1 MAPPRFFAR
10 RNELPSDPVLDA
22 VRAVLD
28 PKDDQRGNQFMRP
41 SGEGEMGW
49 ISEVFAD
56 THTYTVRGARSGEM
70 RGVYRMTQSPNDKKM
85 LPTGITVAIS
95 RAFNGQPVIVGVMP
109 FAPDSQYNDTT
120 FTLTG
125 DTGSGGGDPLVSGQG
140 NGNYRTP
147 KTPRDLIPGDE
158 ATVGPE
164 GNAIAVLTGG
174 VNTMK
179 SGLAQVQTH
188 MLNDMVQIV
197 CRNFRMHSDMGT
209 SEIKNDGGNLN
220 YSFRGGANQSVEAGT
235 DQEKWTI
242 RFDVGAIGD
251 LFRLEL
257 TRPDGNTI
265 FKFHVNSD
273 GKVEMFGAQGI
284 DLMGG
289 NNHTQKHLKDR
300 EVVIKGADTQTI
312 GSNQTKQIRGT
323 KDETVSNN
331 ATQTVGNDRVVSVVR
346 HETKTVGGKQEE
358 KIVGGNALTAKPGDI
373 ARETTI
379 NNGSWKVNIG
389 DPLAGA
395 SPAALA
401 GFDLST
407 FMGNITQQIK
417 TKGDYTV
424 STLLGNVD
432 LSTLAGN
439 VALKTTAGTAN
450 LDGITVHLGGI
461 PVSSANPILKGTVH
475 NAGFSTFLSTEIGAM
490 SPHIA
495 TIAPLLAVLAP
506 PLGMIF
512 WYVSPIIS
520 NLFFLF
526 MSTDLAMLSAWLAA
540 KSALLAALPAMLS
553 TVSFTA

>member
-1 MAPPRFFAR
+1 MPTQADFFTR
-10 RNELPSDPVLDA
+10 QNKLPSDPILDRSRSA
-22 VRAVLD
+22 SS
-28 PKDDQRGNQFMRP
+28 PIDDQRGNQPMQA
-41 SGEGEMGW
+41 SYTGERGW
-49 ISEVFAD
+49 ITEVFSD
-56 THTYTVRGARSGEM
+56 TQTYTVRGDRSGEM
-70 RGVYRMTQSPNDKKM
+70 RGVMRITQSPNDKRT
-85 LPTGITVAIS
+85 LPIGTCVAITKE
-95 RAFNGQPVIVGVMP
+95 FGQNAIIGILP
-109 FAPDSQYNDTT
+109 FTSDAGNNDTT

-125 DTGSGGGDPLVSGQG
+125 DTSSGGGDPMVSGQG

-147 KTPRDLIPGDE
+147 KTPRDLIPGDD

-174 VNTMK
+174 VNVMK

-188 MLNDMVQIV
+188 MLNDLVQII

-209 SEIKNDGGNLN
+209 SEISNDGGRIN
-220 YSFRGGANQSVEAGT
+220 YSFRGGANQPVEAGT

-251 LFRLEL
+251 LFHLEL

-289 NNHTQKHLKDR
+289 DQHTQKHLKDR
-300 EVVIKGADTQTI
+300 EIVVKGADTQTV
-312 GSNQTKQIRGT
+312 GGDQTKQVRGK
-323 KDETVSNN
+323 KDETISSN
-331 ATQTVGNDRVVSVVR
+331 ATQTVGNDRVISVVR

-358 KIVGGNALTAKPGDI
+358 KIVGGSVLTAKPGDI

-379 NNGSWKVNIG
+379 NNGSWEVNIG

-395 SPAALA
+395 SPVALA
-401 GFDLST
+401 GFKLNT
-407 FMGNITQQIK
+407 FMGDITQKIK

-424 STLLGNVD
+424 STLLGKVD
-432 LSTLAGN
+432 LSTIAGT
-439 VALKTTAGTAN
+439 VALTTSLGTAN
-450 LDGITVHLGGI
+450 LDGTTVHLGPI
-461 PVSSANPILKGTVH
+461 PTSSLNPVLKGTIH
-475 NAGFSTFLSTEIGAM
+475 NLGLSTFLSTEVAAM

-526 MSTDLAMLSAWLAA
+526 MTTDLAMLSAWLAA
-540 KSALLAALPAMLS
+540 KSALLAALPGMLS
-553 TVSFTA
+553 TVVFTA